1 MALAYFG
8 TQRIMLRKNDTS
20 THIFNHTSPLKKNV
34 PNLTRES
41 PLPDPQ
47 LSDILSL
54 IGCLLLF
61 IPKYFEHYT
70 FHYLETVTHFT
81 VLILD
86 VY

>member
-1 MALAYFG
+1 MPLAYVG
-8 TQRIMLRKNDTS
+8 TNRFIIPKTDTLS
-20 THIFNHTSPLKKNV
+20 HIFNHTSHLKKNV